1 MKNDPEKSFHLFMKS
16 VLFLPYV
23 ARPLLYK
30 PYKYVPPQRVWV
42 LRHFGLKRGI
52 HFAHFGLES
61 GIVFGGTVGVYE
73 GGGGV
78 FIVSIPNE
86 LERRRNCFC
95 KFFLLDLPNLKR
107 QPIQFITNLGLLSF

>member
-1 MKNDPEKSFHLFMKS
+1 MKLAVTHATSLFN
-16 VLFLPYV
+16 
-23 ARPLLYK
+23 PLAGGTPLYTQ
-30 PYKYVPPQRVWV
+30 YRYVPPHRVGF
-42 LRHFGLKRGI
+42 LRRFGLKTGI